1 MKRLLAAALVLL
13 SIVLLRAAPVAA
25 QGVIRVA
32 YPAPDAGYAA
42 LWAAK
47 DLGIFDKHG
56 VNVELVY
63 IASTPIGMAALMSG
77 EIDVISGAAGGII
90 AANLAGASDLVLF
103 AGMTR
108 TLPFAMYSKPSIT
121 SIPQLKGM
129 KIGVTRFGSTID
141 FAAQWLLTHAGMDPR
156 KDVALIQ
163 VGSVP
168 GIVGALKADSIAAGV
183 LSFPSSLVAKKAGFR
198 ELGDLAAMG
207 VKYQKEAFGAKK
219 GYLEK
224 NKEPI
229 KRFIASLIA
238 SIDYVKTHQQEAVNI
253 IAKYTK
259 IDDRD
264 ALNTAYDLL
273 VRKYLPPVPTV
284 SPEHLT
290 LILNDIAE
298 KNPKYA
304 NVQPGRFIFDQYVRE
319 VAATAKPGAA
329 Q

>member
-1 MKRLLAAALVLL
+1 MNRMLCALLVFMSTALTQ
-13 SIVLLRAAPVAA
+13 RASAFAEE
-25 QGVIRVA
+25 VIRVA
-32 YPAPDAGYAA
+32 YPAPDAGYTA

-47 DLGIFDKHG
+47 DLGIFEKHG
-56 VNVELVY
+56 VKVELVY

-108 TLPFAMYSKPSIT
+108 TLPFAMYAKPTIT
-121 SIPQLKGM
+121 AIPQLKGM

-168 GIVGALKADSIAAGV
+168 GIVGALKADSISAGV

-224 NKEPI
+224 NKESI
-229 KRFIASLIA
+229 KRFVTALIA
-238 SIDYVKTHQQEAVNI
+238 SIDYVKIHQQEAVNI
-253 IAKYTK
+253 IGKYTK

-273 VRKYLPPVPTV
+273 VRKYLPSVPIV
-284 SPEHLT
+284 SPDHLT

-319 VAATAKPGAA
+319 VAATVKPGAA

>member
-1 MKRLLAAALVLL
+1 MKRILRGLLIFMSIALIHGA
-13 SIVLLRAAPVAA
+13 SAFAED
-25 QGVIRVA
+25 VIRVA
-32 YPAPDAGYAA
+32 YPAPDAGYTA

-56 VNVELVY
+56 VKVELVY
-63 IASTPIGMAALMSG
+63 IASTPIGMAALMAG
-77 EIDVISGAAGGII
+77 EIDVISGAAGGIL

-108 TLPFAMYSKPSIT
+108 TLPFAMYAKPTIT
-121 SIPQLKGM
+121 SIQQLKGM

-198 ELGDLAAMG
+198 ELADLAAMG
-207 VKYQKEAFGAKK
+207 LKYQKEAFGAKK

-229 KRFIASLIA
+229 KRFIAGLIA
-238 SIDYVKTHQQEAVNI
+238 SIDYIKTHQQEAVNI

-264 ALNTAYDLL
+264 ALNTAYHLL
-273 VRKYLPPVPTV
+273 IRKYLPAVPIV

-290 LILNDIAE
+290 LILDDMAE

-304 NVQPGRFIFDQYVRE
+304 NVQPGRFIFDQYARE
-319 VAATAKPGAA
+319 VAATMKPGVV